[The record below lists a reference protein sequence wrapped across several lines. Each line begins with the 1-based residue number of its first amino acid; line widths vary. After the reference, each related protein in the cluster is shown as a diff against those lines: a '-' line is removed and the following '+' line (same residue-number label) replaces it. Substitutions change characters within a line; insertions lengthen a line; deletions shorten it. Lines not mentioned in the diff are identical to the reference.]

1 MDGIHCLQDIFLTL
15 KLVHTS
21 VIVLGQ
27 ELLRPFNVLTM
38 EKIIFLYLY
47 SILNKLS
54 YSIFQFHV
62 VMLMLFAL

>member
-1 MDGIHCLQDIFLTL
+1 MDGINCLQDIFLTS

-38 EKIIFLYLY
+38 EKQSDQEFLQPLVEGRK
-47 SILNKLS
+47 STWS
-54 YSIFQFHV
+54 VQSF
-62 VMLMLFAL
+62 